1 MTDTAHPIS
10 AASISIAQAHEIE
23 RAVAARAMA
32 HILLET
38 KSAYCYDDE
47 PFTFTSGRRSPVYI
61 DCRQLISFPR
71 ARAKLMDLAV
81 QTIERDIGHESIDV
95 VAGGE
100 TAGIAFAAWIAERM
114 GLPMVYVRKQSKGF
128 GRMAQIEGIMPE
140 GARVLLVEDLAT
152 DGGSKVNF
160 INAIREAGGVIADCM
175 VLFHYGIFPEST
187 STMGELGVKLHGLA
201 TWWDVIEEAEA
212 SGYFPPEKAAV
223 VREFLSAPDGWTP
236 KG

>member
-1 MTDTAHPIS
+1 
-10 AASISIAQAHEIE
+10 
-23 RAVAARAMA
+23 
-32 HILLET
+32 
-38 KSAYCYDDE
+38 
-47 PFTFTSGRRSPVYI
+47 
-61 DCRQLISFPR
+61 
-71 ARAKLMDLAV
+71 
-81 QTIERDIGHESIDV
+81 
-95 VAGGE
+95 
-100 TAGIAFAAWIAERM
+100 
-114 GLPMVYVRKQSKGF
+114 MVYVRKQSKGF

-201 TWWDVIEEAEA
+201 TWWDVIEEAET

-236 KG
+236 KEG